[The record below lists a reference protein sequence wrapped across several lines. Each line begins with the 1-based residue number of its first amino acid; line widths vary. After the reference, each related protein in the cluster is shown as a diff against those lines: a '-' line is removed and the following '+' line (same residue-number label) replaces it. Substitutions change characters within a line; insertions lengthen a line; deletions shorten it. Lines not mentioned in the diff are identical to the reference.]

1 MLLVVVIVPG
11 PGVLDKAVVA
21 NVWTTGSG
29 SVAAGFVAPA
39 GFWPG
44 GSDFEAFLAGTAGQD
59 FLGCFPLGPSLAG
72 VGAGA
77 KLFAG
82 VGAAVGVEEVV
93 VVKVDVGVEV
103 LKASDVGFKDLA
115 SDECPNSGWAAC
127 FVRGASFAAD
137 GDDDDDDAPVLDPF
151 DGEHFGAGFGVFN
164 VMDLAL
170 TDLEI
175 EVDPAFRDGLTACKD
190 FGSTLSLTDFEVV
203 AGDGLVCAEVVA
215 VAAAGVGLVVVE
227 VVAVAAAGVGLV
239 GAEVIFVATAG
250 VGLVCAEVIF
260 VAAAGVGLVVVE
272 VVAVAA
278 AAVGL
283 VGAEVVAVA
292 AVVGL
297 VGAEVNLLGSV
308 FALDGRVVFVAVAAA
323 MRIDLMGASLVDFG
337 TRFWIGVDAS
347 FGDVGRIVISKSS
360 SASIGAVL
368 EASFVD
374 DEGASPASCFGAG

>member
-115 SDECPNSGWAAC
+115 SDECPNSGWAVC
-127 FVRGASFAAD
+127 FVRGAGFVDD
-137 GDDDDDDAPVLDPF
+137 GDDDGAPVLDPF
-151 DGEHFGAGFGVFN
+151 DGEHLGAGFGVFN

-175 EVDPAFRDGLTACKD
+175 DVDPAFRDGLTACKD
-190 FGSTLSLTDFEVV
+190 FGSTLTLTDFEVV
-203 AGDGLVCAEVVA
+203 AGVGLVGAEVIF
-215 VAAAGVGLVVVE
+215 VAAAGVGVVVVD

-337 TRFWIGVDAS
+337 TRFWIGVAAC
-347 FGDVGRIVISKSS
+347 FGDAGRIMISKSS
-360 SASIGAVL
+360 SASIGAVF
-368 EASFVD
+368 EASFVE
-374 DEGASPASCFGAG
+374 DEGANPASCFGDG